1 MTNAV
6 RIQHLHAAMLTNE
19 DAGEVAMAITHL
31 FLNISSVLGVCING
45 LEPLV
50 HTIRQPL
57 MVAGM
62 PSRLLTVTSNLNFLE
77 DLCLFLRS
85 I

>member
-19 DAGEVAMAITHL
+19 DAGEVAMATTHL

-45 LEPLV
+45 GYL
-50 HTIRQPL
+50 
-57 MVAGM
+57 
-62 PSRLLTVTSNLNFLE
+62 
-77 DLCLFLRS
+77 
-85 I
+85 